1 MHSQEA
7 LGLFEKIVDMILG
20 VRLVSKQD
28 ALEKFQSAIDECDAD
43 EDGYLSIR
51 ELVRLFKKAIA

>member
-1 MHSQEA
+1 M
-7 LGLFEKIVDMILG
+7 FEKIVDMILG

-28 ALEKFQSAIDECDAD
+28 AVEKFQSAIDECDAD
-43 EDGYLSIR
+43 EDGYLSMR

>member
-1 MHSQEA
+1 M
-7 LGLFEKIVDMILG
+7 FEKILDMLLG
-20 VRLVSKQD
+20 VRLISKED

-51 ELVRLFKKAIA
+51 ELIRLFKKVAHE